1 MFTSE
6 FNHIKCIEGEMLQL
20 NCSVYSE
27 DIIVEWSKDDAK
39 IKQNK
44 NISIEIDGKNH
55 YMTVK
60 NAQLSDAGQYVMV
73 AGNVRKQ
80 RTVTVEVL
88 PEAINRLQEKDRT
101 RYIELMQSSEVE
113 KRYYVRIMV
122 VGKESVGKTSLVRRL
137 LMKNID
143 DVVSTDGVDI
153 VVDQCKINI
162 EDGSWLIDG
171 K

>member
-1 MFTSE
+1 MNSPSYVCE
-6 FNHIKCIEGEMLQL
+6 NIYYCHLNHI
-20 NCSVYSE
+20 
-27 DIIVEWSKDDAK
+27 
-39 IKQNK
+39 
-44 NISIEIDGKNH
+44 IS
-55 YMTVK
+55 
-60 NAQLSDAGQYVMV
+60 
-73 AGNVRKQ
+73 
-80 RTVTVEVL
+80 VL

-113 KRYYVRIMV
+113 KRYFVRIMV

-171 K
+171 KRICKQFKMISFVNFIIFFNDVNA